1 MNTLSNFQFHKFNI
15 NSPRNFYNSYEFT
28 NRQKSRTNPKGF
40 YNNIN
45 NNTLNNNTL
54 NNNRYNNITPT
65 FFSQQIPS
73 KNNMNKLNKLSQ
85 DIFPTKKI
93 TNTDF
98 ESVLKFGDSNKID
111 ELLPHMIYNDLS
123 FAKNNHLRLVLSK
136 YQNLLKYLF
145 SQQQSLLNKNN
156 KIETMF
162 NNKNSNMNKKIK
174 QLENDEFKMDSL
186 YKSNKNTIEKLKE
199 KIKNYKNILI
209 SSGKGNLI
217 PKNFSKTFNK
227 NGIYRCQICLGK
239 TFNNNEDLQQHYI
252 KEHYNISNKEI
263 NINNNNN
270 GKTDLTKSYLN
281 KKLSIFKN
289 ELQEMILTKF
299 QQNNNGQNNI
309 SKIKLNSQY
318 NNNNNNIKMSNF
330 NLLSNDEETKNI
342 NDYLDRL
349 EYEQKEQY
357 AQLNN
362 KISQM
367 KNEVFNELKNIKM
380 KPQIINENNQ
390 NINQEQ
396 TNLNLNNEK
405 SQINE
410 NIIGNINNEKN
421 QLPINNEDNN
431 NKNIELNNPQMD
443 INIPENNNNNN
454 NKSNVNNNDDLKNN
468 DINNNFNND
477 INDNLN
483 TNNNIEN
490 KINNNNEQNEQ
501 INSNPFKPKES
512 RDPENNELT
521 DNNKNDVINSNQP
534 NNDDEGRNNPIN
546 INININNQENNNNN
560 EIRENNENINNNINP
575 STIKYID
582 QKNIIEEVSGRKEST
597 MNNLTQNN
605 ITNPQNISTDKEEKF
620 FTNTGDSVNINAVTG
635 QNQKLYNKNV
645 SHFSFNKENQ
655 EPMEKDEFIN
665 KIKERDENILLDKDK
680 NLSQIEINYDV
691 INVKNENN
699 LEQKK
704 ENLIKEQENKYLN
717 DNLQNLEIADYENII
732 KNIMKDTKE
741 KIGKDKKYKEFFD
754 NIIQKKDLVDL
765 DLLFKDL
772 QISNINVNENETKIN
787 ISNTK
792 KISALGDSK
801 DISKNISMKK
811 SNNYSKN
818 LDFLERKNNS
828 DFL

>member
-15 NSPRNFYNSYEFT
+15 TSPRNFYNSYEFT
-28 NRQKSRTNPKGF
+28 NKQKSRTNPNGF
-40 YNNIN
+40 FNN
-45 NNTLNNNTL
+45 NNTFNNNTL
-54 NNNRYNNITPT
+54 NNNRYNNITST

-73 KNNMNKLNKLSQ
+73 KTNMNKLNKLSQ
-85 DIFPTKKI
+85 DKFPTKKI

-98 ESVLKFGDSNKID
+98 ESALKFGDSNKID
-111 ELLPHMIYNDLS
+111 ELLPHMVYNDLS

-199 KIKNYKNILI
+199 KIKNYKNKLI

-239 TFNNNEDLQQHYI
+239 IFNTNEDLQQHYI

-270 GKTDLTKSYLN
+270 VKTDLTKSYLN

-289 ELQEMILTKF
+289 EIQEMILTKF
-299 QQNNNGQNNI
+299 QQNNNEQNNI

-330 NLLSNDEETKNI
+330 NLLSNDEEAKNI

-362 KISQM
+362 KILQM
-367 KNEVFNELKNIKM
+367 KNEVFNELKNLKI
-380 KPQIINENNQ
+380 KPQINNENNP
-390 NINQEQ
+390 NKNQEQ
-396 TNLNLNNEK
+396 TNININLNNAN
-405 SQINE
+405 SQING
-410 NIIGNINNEKN
+410 NIIRNINNEKM
-421 QLPINNEDNN
+421 QLPNNNEDNN
-431 NKNIELNNPQMD
+431 NEINKLNNSQ
-443 INIPENNNNNN
+443 IEIYFPENNNNRSNENN
-454 NKSNVNNNDDLKNN
+454 NES
-468 DINNNFNND
+468 FNND
-477 INDNLN
+477 VNNNLN
-483 TNNNIEN
+483 TNNNIES
-490 KINNNNEQNEQ
+490 KININNNEQKEQ
-501 INSNPFKPKES
+501 INTNPFKPKES
-512 RDPENNELT
+512 RDPENNEFT
-521 DNNKNDVINSNQP
+521 DNNKNEFIDSNQP
-534 NNDDEGRNNPIN
+534 KHDEEGRNNPIN
-546 INININNQENNNNN
+546 ININNKENNNNN
-560 EIRENNENINNNINP
+560 EISENNENKNNNINP
-575 STIKYID
+575 STVKYID

-597 MNNLTQNN
+597 MNNITQNN
-605 ITNPQNISTDKEEKF
+605 ITNPQNISIDKEEKF
-620 FTNTGDSVNINAVTG
+620 LTNTGDSVNVNSITG
-635 QNQKLYNKNV
+635 LNQKLYNKNI

-665 KIKERDENILLDKDK
+665 KIKERDENVLLDKDK

-754 NIIQKKDLVDL
+754 NIIQKEDLVDL

-772 QISNINVNENETKIN
+772 QISTKNINEKESKINNNTKI
-787 ISNTK
+787 ISD
-792 KISALGDSK
+792 LVDSK
-801 DISKNISMKK
+801 DISKNISMEK
-811 SNNYSKN
+811 SNNYSRN
-818 LDFLERKNNS
+818 LDFLKRKKNS